1 MLEIFYTSQFKR
13 DYKKAKKQRRDLDQL
28 KKVIVMLQNQET
40 LPDKY
45 RDHKLTG
52 DYVGFKECHIGPDWL
67 LVYRIDNDRLI
78 LTLARLGSHS
88 ELF

>member
-28 KKVIVMLQNQET
+28 KKVIVMLQNQKT